1 MQDKIPP
8 GGPYGERLLPQ
19 VIDAYAESDPVRI
32 YALVPNSADVTQG
45 FRKITMRDLAS
56 AVDLIA
62 WWIDSH
68 FGRSESFETLAYI
81 GATDICYGI
90 FFFAAIKCG
99 YKVCS
104 SRSPD
109 HVGWN

>member
-19 VIDAYAESDPVRI
+19 VIDAYAESDPERI